1 MILNVKLFYSS
12 LHDQHIRCVE
22 NSSLFPIPSVVIE
35 SCSQSKTGEHIAE
48 NYLLFFSYIQKIE
61 KGIKGIIF
69 CIMYFLA
76 V

>member
-48 NYLLFFSYIQKIE
+48 NYLLFF
-61 KGIKGIIF
+61 
-69 CIMYFLA
+69 FLYPENRERN
-76 V
+76 